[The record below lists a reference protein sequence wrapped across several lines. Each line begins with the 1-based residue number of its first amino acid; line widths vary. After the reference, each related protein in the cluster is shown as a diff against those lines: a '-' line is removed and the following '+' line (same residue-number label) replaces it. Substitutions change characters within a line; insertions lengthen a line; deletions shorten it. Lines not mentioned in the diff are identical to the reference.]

1 MKAVYFL
8 LPLAVLA
15 LATSIAT
22 AYDPSPLQDFCVA
35 VDEPH
40 KALFVNGKFCKDPKL
55 VKAEDFFFSG
65 LNTPR
70 DTNNPVGSNV
80 TQLNVDKIPGLNT
93 LGISLARIDYAP
105 YGQNPPHIHPRGS
118 EILVV
123 VKGTLYVGFVSSNQ
137 DGNRL
142 FTKVLKEGDVF
153 VFPIGMIHFQFNP
166 EHTPAVAFA
175 GLSSQNAGVIT
186 IANTVFGSNPAINPD
201 ILARAFQVDKNVIN
215 YLQKQF
221 WYDNN

>member
-1 MKAVYFL
+1 MKVVYFL

-15 LATSIAT
+15 LETSIAT
-22 AYDPSPLQDFCVA
+22 ASDPSPLQDFCVA

-40 KALFVNGKFCKDPKL
+40 KSLFVNGKFCKDPKL
-55 VKAEDFFFSG
+55 VKAKDFFFSG
-65 LNTPR
+65 LNTLR
-70 DTNNPVGSNV
+70 DINNPVGSNV
-80 TQLNVDKIPGLNT
+80 TQMNMDKIPGLNT
-93 LGISLARIDYAP
+93 LVISLARIDYDP
-105 YGQNPPHIHPRGS
+105 YGQKPHHIHPRGS

-123 VKGTLYVGFVSSNQ
+123 VKGTLYVGSVSSNQ

-142 FTKVLKEGDVF
+142 FTKVLKEGEVF
-153 VFPIGMIHFQFNP
+153 VFLIGMIHFQFNP

-175 GLSSQNAGVIT
+175 GLSSQNAGVII
-186 IANTVFGSNPAINPD
+186 IANTVFGSNPSIKPN

-215 YLQKQF
+215 YLHKQF